1 MRFHQGMPI
10 AAVDASAMSI
20 NTEPSSDRCDFLQVL
35 LYGSLAALC
44 FSVAGCAT
52 TEQRTTPLPPNRM
65 KGGGGRG
72 GNAAGSHRG

>member
-1 MRFHQGMPI
+1 MRIHQGMPI
-10 AAVDASAMSI
+10 AVVDSSGKSI
-20 NTEPSSDRCDFLQVL
+20 DAEPSFDRRDFLQVL

-52 TEQRTTPLPPNRM
+52 TNQGKTPLPPNRM
-65 KGGGGRG
+65 KGGGNRG

>member
-1 MRFHQGMPI
+1 MPI
-10 AAVDASAMSI
+10 ALANSSAKSVVA
-20 NTEPSSDRCDFLQVL
+20 EPSSDRRGFLQVL

-52 TEQRTTPLPPNRM
+52 GKMRRTPLPPNKM

-72 GNAAGSHRG
+72 GAPGASHR